1 MTITIGDG
9 QVLGFILA
17 GAGSIVTASAVINW
31 KLIKREFDRFE
42 ASLGDA
48 IRLARSAYDKAD
60 SAKRRVVDVERVLQI
75 QGCFDGDTCV
85 AEDDDSHPPII
96 PHRRKDDTRPRRS

>member
-42 ASLGDA
+42 ESLKSTMG
-48 IRLARSAYDKAD
+48 LAQKAYDKAD
-60 SAKRRVVDVERVLQI
+60 SAKRRVVDVERVLQV
-75 QGCFDGDTCV
+75 QGCFDGDTC
-85 AEDDDSHPPII
+85 ALEDDDSHPPIM
-96 PHRRKDDTRPRRS
+96 PHRRRDDIKRHA